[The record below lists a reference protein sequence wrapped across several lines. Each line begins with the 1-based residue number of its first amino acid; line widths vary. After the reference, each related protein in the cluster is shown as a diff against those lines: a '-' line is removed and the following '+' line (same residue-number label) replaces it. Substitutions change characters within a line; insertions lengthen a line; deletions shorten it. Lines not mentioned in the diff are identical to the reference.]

1 MPEYTIRTATLD
13 DVPALVAMQLASRR
27 TGYKPIFGDDFVEV
41 AVEDRESDWRRMIAE
56 RPAET
61 RHWLLWRGDDLVA
74 EQTLLAC
81 CGSAQSIIG
90 SPPDPHE
97 GELWSVNAAP
107 EAMGTDAAWR
117 VVSHAIDDL
126 RSRGYTSVALK
137 CLEANTR
144 ARRFY
149 ERAGFV
155 AQGTVD
161 AVAMGG
167 KAVRDVVYRR
177 GLA

>member
-1 MPEYTIRTATLD
+1 MPEYIIRTATLE
-13 DVPALVAMQLASRR
+13 DVPALAAMQLASRR
-27 TGYKPIFGDDFVEV
+27 AGYKPIFGDDFVEV
-41 AVEDRESDWRRMIAE
+41 ALEDRERDWRQMIAE

-61 RHWLLWRGDDLVA
+61 RHWLLWRGDA
-74 EQTLLAC
+74 LLAC
-81 CGSAQSIIG
+81 CGSARSIIG
-90 SPPDPHE
+90 SPPDPRE

-107 EAMGTDAAWR
+107 EAMGSDAAWR
-117 VVSHAIDDL
+117 LVSHAMDDL
-126 RSRGYTSVALK
+126 RERGYTSVALK

-155 AQGTVD
+155 AEGTVD

-167 KAVRDVVYRR
+167 KATRDVVYRR
-177 GLA
+177 GL